1 MGEAQPQTAVLQFLG
16 NSATYGNHEVRRIDT
31 HANVVFLAGDRALKV
46 KRAVR
51 LPFLDYS
58 TLAKR
63 KAACA
68 SELEVNRAFAPE
80 LYRRVVPITRN
91 SDGQLALDGDGETI
105 EWAVEM
111 LRFDE
116 SQTLDR
122 IADVRGID
130 DALARKLAETIVAMH
145 ARMPVVDAN
154 SWIAALERFLEQNA
168 AAFREAPALF
178 PADLAGKLDHAARS
192 TFERLRPLLASRGR
206 RGLVR
211 RGHGD
216 LHLGNIALL
225 QERPVPFDAI
235 EFDPDV
241 AAGDVLYDLAFLLMD
256 LQERRLGRAANIVF
270 NGYFSRLHIG
280 RGLGWPCGF
289 AVLHVAARGDTRQGD
304 CLAPAICRGQ
314 GPGDP
319 QRSRESLFP
328 ARHGAAFAAAANLS
342 GNWGIVGNRQVVART
357 RIGAACRARSG
368 GSAAPLRR
376 RAQTA
381 LWSCR
386 D

>member
-1 MGEAQPQTAVLQFLG
+1 M
-16 NSATYGNHEVRRIDT
+16 I
-31 HANVVFLAGDRALKV
+31 FLAGDRAFKV

-80 LYRRVVPITRN
+80 LYRGIVPITRN

-192 TFERLRPLLASRGR
+192 TFERLRSLLASRGR

-270 NGYFSRLHIG
+270 NGYFARLQSAEDLDGLAALPFFMSLRAAIRAKVTVSRLQY
-280 RGLGWPCGF
+280 
-289 AVLHVAARGDTRQGD
+289 A
-304 CLAPAICRGQ
+304 
-314 GPGDP
+314 GP
-319 QRSRESLFP
+319 
-328 ARHGAAFAAAANLS
+328 
-342 GNWGIVGNRQVVART
+342 RT
-357 RIGAACRARSG
+357 RRPSTKPRKPISGLPRSCF
-368 GSAAPLRR
+368 RR
-376 RAQTA
+376 RRQP
-381 LWSCR
+381 
-386 D
+386 